1 MSRGCHH
8 TAGEARGGKLRAVV
22 EEAMVDFFHQV
33 IPVSGLGLAEE
44 AHGGIPRCVGA
55 MKAPAPVGSVGE
67 QCPNGFAKGTGQVGG
82 GSVHGDYQVGLADD
96 TGGVGKIADG
106 IPQVVHV

>member
-33 IPVSGLGLAEE
+33 IPMSGLGLSEE
-44 AHGGIPRCVGA
+44 THGGIPRCVGA
-55 MKAPAPVGSVGE
+55 MQAPAPVGSVGE
-67 QCPNGFAKGTGQVGG
+67 QCPNGLAKSSGQVGG
-82 GSVHGDYQVGLADD
+82 GGVHGDYQVGLADD
-96 TGGVGKIADG
+96 ACGVVKIADG